1 MKKHYWIGGAAAA
14 AVAGGALALKLLTR
28 PQDVE
33 WGEHR
38 ERLHHAE
45 RSRFVEIEN
54 VRVHYQEA
62 GEADAPAV
70 LLIHGFCASNFVW
83 NDALVPLAEAGFRV
97 VAPDLVGFGFSGKPG
112 EGEYTIEA
120 QARIIVGL
128 LDALGIGRAT
138 LVGSSYGGAV
148 AAVCALDYAS
158 RVERLALVG
167 AVSNDEIIR
176 RPLLRLAATPVM
188 GELLA
193 PVLLDVR
200 RFVKN
205 RLRTT
210 YAAGNNYLL
219 DPARITAH
227 QRPLRAAATHRAI
240 LRTLR
245 NWRATRIE
253 LEAARITQPTLLVW
267 GAHDRDVPLCY
278 GERLHELIKHSRLF
292 VFHDCGHLPQEERP
306 EAFVSL
312 VAEFCRGAQPGS
324 RLGGASHEPGVS

>member
-1 MKKHYWIGGAAAA
+1 MKKRYWIGGMT

-45 RSRFVEIEN
+45 RSRFVEIEG

-62 GEADAPAV
+62 GERDAPAM

-112 EGEYTIEA
+112 GAEYTFEA
-120 QARIIVGL
+120 QARIVVGL
-128 LDALGIGRAT
+128 MDALGIGRAT

-148 AAVCALDYAS
+148 AAVCALDYAE
-158 RVERLALVG
+158 RVERLVLVG
-167 AVSNDEIIR
+167 AVSNDDVTR
-176 RPLLRLAATPVM
+176 RPLLRLAAAPVM

-193 PVLLDVR
+193 PVLLDAR

-205 RLRTT
+205 HLRKT
-210 YAAGNNYLL
+210 YAAANGYMI
-219 DPARITAH
+219 DAARVTAH

-245 NWRATRIE
+245 RWRATRIE
-253 LEAARITQPTLLVW
+253 REAARITQPTLLVW
-267 GAHDRDVPLCY
+267 GAHDRDVPLHY
-278 GERLHELIKHSRLF
+278 GQRLRELIAGARLF
-292 VFHDCGHLPQEERP
+292 VFPDCGHLPQEERP
-306 EAFVSL
+306 QEFVAL
-312 VAEFCRGAQPGS
+312 VAGFCRGEETA
-324 RLGGASHEPGVS
+324 AV